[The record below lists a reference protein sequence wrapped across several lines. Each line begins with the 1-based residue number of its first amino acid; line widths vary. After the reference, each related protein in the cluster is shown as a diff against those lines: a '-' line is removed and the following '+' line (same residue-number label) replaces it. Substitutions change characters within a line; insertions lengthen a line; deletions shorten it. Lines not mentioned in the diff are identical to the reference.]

1 MSFDSAEFRWALGKF
16 ATGVTVVTAT
26 SYDGELAGVTV
37 NAFSSVSLDPP
48 LVLFCLANTLAT
60 LPLFS
65 VGRSFAINILAE
77 GQIECAKHY
86 GGIGEGNSTPHD
98 TTAGDSGCPMLD
110 GSLVSLECRSAAVHD
125 GGDHKI
131 IVAEVVNIVD
141 GAGEKPLLFCEG
153 KFAKLP

>member
-1 MSFDSAEFRWALGKF
+1 LSFDSAEFRRALGKF
-16 ATGVTVVTAT
+16 AAGITVVTAA
-26 SYDGELAGVTV
+26 SDDGELSGVTI

-48 LVLFCLANTLAT
+48 LVLFCLANSSAS

-86 GGIGEGNSTPHD
+86 GGIGEGNLAPHD
-98 TTAGDSGCPMLD
+98 TTAGDSGCPLLD
-110 GSLVSLECRSAAVHD
+110 GSLVSLECRSDAVHD

-141 GAGEKPLLFCEG
+141 GTGEIPLLFCEG